1 MVSMFSKGGDAVGQ
15 EEKLLP
21 ASFSLP
27 EAPGVMIIFM
37 LMLVIDQCW
46 TFNLSGQQLGQEYQV
61 VG

>member
-37 LMLVIDQCW
+37 LMLVIDQC
-46 TFNLSGQQLGQEYQV
+46 
-61 VG
+61 